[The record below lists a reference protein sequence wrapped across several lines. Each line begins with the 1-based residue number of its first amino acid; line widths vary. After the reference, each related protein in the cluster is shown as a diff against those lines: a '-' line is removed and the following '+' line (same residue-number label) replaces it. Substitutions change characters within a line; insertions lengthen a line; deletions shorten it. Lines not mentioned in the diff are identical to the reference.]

1 MCYGVDLEM
10 RGQAKTTWFCP
21 FCQVPHP
28 GHPRGAVRCLSCSA
42 VVELADMT
50 VLVRG
55 GGAKAHRAK
64 NRPLQSAPSIV
75 ERVEEPRRLPVTK
88 ALGDRVDDLAE
99 AA

>member
-1 MCYGVDLEM
+1 MYYEVDLEM

-55 GGAKAHRAK
+55 GGAKAHCAK

-75 ERVEEPRRLPVTK
+75 GRAGEPRRLLIDKAPV
-88 ALGDRVDDLAE
+88 DLAE